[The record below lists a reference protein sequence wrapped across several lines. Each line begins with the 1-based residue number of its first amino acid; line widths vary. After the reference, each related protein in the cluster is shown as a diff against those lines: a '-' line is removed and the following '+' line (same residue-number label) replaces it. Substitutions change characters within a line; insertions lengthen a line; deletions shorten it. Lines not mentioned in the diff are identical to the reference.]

1 MRVASVVTPVVAA
14 LLAAFVAGCSGSST
28 TSFCSTLTSSKLDFS
43 HVTQPAQELA
53 ALDQLIAKLS
63 PSDRRLV
70 IPVRQYVQIL
80 YRQSPMSA
88 KQTTAFLA
96 RFFRVDA
103 PALDRRLRSECNVSL
118 AKRIEPFPV
127 STKGK

>member
-14 LLAAFVAGCSGSST
+14 LLAAFAAGCSSSPT
-28 TSFCSTLTSSKLDFS
+28 SSFCSTLTSSKVDFS
-43 HVTQPAQELA
+43 QIAEPAHEVA

-80 YRQSPMSA
+80 YRQSPMT
-88 KQTTAFLA
+88 KQQQTAFLT
-96 RFFRVDA
+96 RFFHVDA
-103 PALDRRLRSECNVSL
+103 PALDRRLRKDCNVSL
-118 AKRIEPFPV
+118 AKRIDPFPV
-127 STKGK
+127 ANKGK